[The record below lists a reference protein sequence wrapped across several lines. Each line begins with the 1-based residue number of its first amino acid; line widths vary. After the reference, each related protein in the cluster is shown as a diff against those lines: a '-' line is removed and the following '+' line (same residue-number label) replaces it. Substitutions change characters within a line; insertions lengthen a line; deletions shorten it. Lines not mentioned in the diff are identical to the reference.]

1 MARIGGA
8 RWRLLHAF
16 AVTCLLLLAAGCTS
30 SPGTGDKGYVT
41 GEGAIQEIPAADRGE
56 PVTLS
61 GQALDGSEVSL
72 ETLRGR
78 PAVVVVWG
86 SWCPPCRA
94 EAPLLVSAAREYA
107 DRVGFLGINIRDAS
121 TDQGLAFER
130 TFEVPYP
137 SLFSPDGVALL
148 SFPGTLGPNSIP
160 STVVLD
166 EQGRVAASVVGPLP
180 SELTLTE
187 LIDRVLADG

>member
-1 MARIGGA
+1 MARTEGG
-8 RWRLLHAF
+8 RWRLLR
-16 AVTCLLLLAAGCTS
+16 AVAMACLLLVVSACSS

-41 GEGAIQEIPAADRGE
+41 GEGAIQEIPVADRGD

-61 GQALDGSEVSL
+61 GQALDGSELSL
-72 ETLRGR
+72 DSLRGR

-94 EAPLLVSAAREYA
+94 EAPVVVSAAREYG
-107 DRVGFLGINIRDAS
+107 DRVGFVGINIRDAS
-121 TDQGLAFER
+121 TDQGRAFER

-137 SLFSPDGVALL
+137 SFYSPDGVALL

-166 EQGRVAASVVGPLP
+166 DQGRVAAAVVGPLP

-187 LIDRVLADG
+187 LIDRVLEDG